1 MLETRLELNC
11 DHIVGPSLDLMI
23 SVLMPYLRAVATIPD
38 TVPPDERDTY
48 QIHMPR
54 PASESAALCTFV
66 RAIAEAGVSAR
77 RVTSR
82 PATRATQRPRCSVI
96 RPATK
101 ATVA

>member
-23 SVLMPYLRAVATIPD
+23 SVLMPYRRAVATIPD
-38 TVPPDERDTY
+38 TVPPDDRDTY

-54 PASESAALCTFV
+54 PASESEALWILDFA
-66 RAIAEAGVSAR
+66 RAGAGASA
-77 RVTSR
+77 VTIS
-82 PATRATQRPRCSVI
+82 AMTNATQRPRCSVI